1 MPTGHSD
8 PHART
13 KEESSMPMIRSA
25 ACWPAFGIVTAVAGA
40 AWFIADEGGFHPRS
54 SAAAIAQADPP
65 TSPANA
71 LTASRREERRL
82 KGTSVKSYR
91 TRFRLNED
99 PISEGGRWIN
109 GRKDGMDWYDV
120 ITRNGVAHGAV
131 TRGDYTDPT
140 ALLKGAWGKNQHGKG
155 RVFSRNQTEKYYQ
168 EVEIRLRSSL
178 TARTCTGYE
187 VFWRCLKT
195 PKAYVEI
202 VRWNGKVKDWTSLKK
217 YTGAQY
223 GVKDGDLV
231 EATIIGNV
239 IKGYLN
245 GVEMI
250 SVTDDTYKKGKP
262 GIGFNYGVG
271 ESNVDFGFTYFEVDS
286 SND

>member
-99 PISEGGRWIN
+99 PISE
-109 GRKDGMDWYDV
+109 
-120 ITRNGVAHGAV
+120 
-131 TRGDYTDPT
+131 
-140 ALLKGAWGKNQHGKG
+140 
-155 RVFSRNQTEKYYQ
+155 
-168 EVEIRLRSSL
+168 
-178 TARTCTGYE
+178 
-187 VFWRCLKT
+187 
-195 PKAYVEI
+195 
-202 VRWNGKVKDWTSLKK
+202 
-217 YTGAQY
+217 
-223 GVKDGDLV
+223 
-231 EATIIGNV
+231 
-239 IKGYLN
+239 
-245 GVEMI
+245 
-250 SVTDDTYKKGKP
+250 
-262 GIGFNYGVG
+262 
-271 ESNVDFGFTYFEVDS
+271 
-286 SND
+286 